1 MVGQVLDLVRQL
13 GLQETTLALLSSDNG
28 APAAL
33 SQWTDE
39 RQVCT
44 SSL

>member
-1 MVGQVLDLVRQL
+1 MVEQVLDLVRKL

-44 SSL
+44 LSL